1 MGSKEFR
8 ILSYNIHKGFTSAN
22 TKFVLKDVRQ
32 TINEVQA
39 DILFLQEV
47 VGANSKKG
55 RRHKNWPTMS
65 QFEYLAGEIW
75 PHYAYG
81 KNAVYSSG
89 HHGNAILSKYPIT
102 FWENVDV
109 SHNRFERRGLL
120 HGVIEIPKYGP
131 LHVICL
137 HFALFET
144 WREPQIE
151 ILCSRIGSHVPPNA
165 PLIIAGDFNDWREQA
180 SIELGKRLGVGEV
193 FQTKFGTHAKT
204 FPAWFPLLKLDR
216 VYSRGLQINDAVCF
230 NEGPWKVLS
239 DHAPLCVD
247 FVLS

>member
-1 MGSKEFR
+1 MDANEFR
-8 ILSYNIHKGFTSAN
+8 VLSYNIHKGFTSAN
-22 TKFVLKDVRQ
+22 IKFALKEIRQ
-32 TINEVQA
+32 TIAKVQA
-39 DILFLQEV
+39 DVVFLQEV
-47 VGANSKKG
+47 VGENSEKSKK
-55 RRHKNWPTMS
+55 HKNWPTMS

-81 KNAVYSSG
+81 KNAIYSSG

-109 SHNRFERRGLL
+109 SHNRFEKRGLL
-120 HGVIEIPKYGP
+120 HAIIAMPGGEPI
-131 LHVICL
+131 HVICL

-144 WREPQIE
+144 WREPQLKT
-151 ILCSRIGSHVPPNA
+151 LCSRIDSHVPRKS

-180 SIELGKRLGVGEV
+180 TGGLTKRLGVIEV
-193 FQTKFGTHAKT
+193 FNESFGSHART
-204 FPAWFPLLKLDR
+204 FPAWLPILKLDR
-216 VYSRGLQINDAVCF
+216 VYCRGLKIKEAVCF
-230 NEGPWKVLS
+230 SDGPWRVLS